1 MIVGA
6 NNKTG
11 IGFSDEVFE
20 AVELMSA
27 FNYEHIYRSKILNG
41 YTRYFS
47 RLLNLIIDYLEDLYS
62 SYHLNEKGYADE
74 KNMLAAGFY
83 NHISEMYPVYM
94 EKEGTDKRMIID
106 YVAGMTDNFSL
117 DSANE
122 ILKPEHLND
131 EINLSQTGKWFDVQ
145 RL

>member
-1 MIVGA
+1 
-6 NNKTG
+6 
-11 IGFSDEVFE
+11 
-20 AVELMSA
+20 
-27 FNYEHIYRSKILNG
+27 
-41 YTRYFS
+41 
-47 RLLNLIIDYLEDLYS
+47 
-62 SYHLNEKGYADE
+62 
-74 KNMLAAGFY
+74 
-83 NHISEMYPVYM
+83 M
-94 EKEGTDKRMIID
+94 EKEGTDRRMIID